1 MLEMD
6 DDDSFFKFLG
16 RIREGDDSAAEE
28 LVRRYEPLI
37 RREVRLRIEDDRLN
51 RLFDSNDVS
60 QSVLASFFVRVAV
73 GEYDLESPQQLT
85 RLLVAMARNKL
96 ASRARRERRQRRDMR
111 RLAATGPQQLEQLA
125 DPHPSP
131 SEVLSRGELLVRL
144 RDSLTG
150 EERQIADL
158 RGQGLGWEEVAQ
170 RLGGSGEAR
179 RRQLSR
185 GIERAAKELGLSD

>member
-1 MLEMD
+1 MD
-6 DDDSFFKFLG
+6 DDVSFDDFLR
-16 RIREGDDSAAEE
+16 RIRGGDDTAAEE

-51 RLFDSNDVS
+51 RLFDSCDVS

-73 GEYDLESPQQLT
+73 GEYDLESPEQLM
-85 RLLVAMARNKL
+85 RLLVVMARNKL
-96 ASRARRERRQRRDMR
+96 ASRARRERRLRRDLR
-111 RLAATGPQQLEQLA
+111 RVAAAPPQTLEQVA

-131 SEVLSRGELLVRL
+131 SEVLSRGELLDRL
-144 RDSLTG
+144 RGSLTG

-158 RGQGLGWEEVAQ
+158 RGQGLGWEEVAR

-185 GIERAAKELGLSD
+185 GIERAARQLGLD

>member
-1 MLEMD
+1 MD
-6 DDDSFFKFLG
+6 DDVSFDDFLR
-16 RIREGDDSAAEE
+16 RIRAGDDTAAEE

-51 RLFDSNDVS
+51 RLFDSSDVS

-73 GEYDLESPQQLT
+73 GEYDLESPEQLM
-85 RLLVAMARNKL
+85 RLLVVMARNKL
-96 ASRARRERRQRRDMR
+96 ASRARRERRLRRDLR
-111 RLAATGPQQLEQLA
+111 RVAAAPPQTLEQLA

-131 SEVLSRGELLVRL
+131 SEVLSRGELLDRL
-144 RDSLTG
+144 RGSLTG

-158 RGQGLGWEEVAQ
+158 RGQGLGWEEVAR

-185 GIERAAKELGLSD
+185 GIERAARELGLD